1 VRILHVIP
9 YFPPASAFGGPPR
22 VTYLVAR
29 ELAKRGHEVTVYT
42 TDAKD
47 LRTRIWDGKAPWVER
62 EVDGVRAVYFRNLTM
77 LTVKMFKLFV
87 TPALPACAQK
97 EVKEFDI
104 VHLLEFR
111 TLQNPAVARAAREH
125 GVPYVLQAHGSVPR
139 VGSWKTLKLLYD
151 AVYGYKLLRGASRAI
166 ALTKAEARHYKR
178 MGVPEEKI
186 AIVPNG
192 IDLSEYSDLPPKG
205 AFKKRFNVPEDK
217 RIVLYIGR
225 IHWIKGI
232 DILVKA
238 YALLAKQPDF
248 KDAILV
254 VAGPDDGYLGRVKSL
269 VRELGISDSVLLT
282 GPLYGRDKLSAC
294 VDAEFV
300 VLPSRYETFPNI
312 VLEAYACAKPVI
324 ASNVEAMPDI
334 VLHGETGL
342 LFRAGDENDL
352 AGKLAYLLE
361 NPEEVKKMRRNAR
374 RLVEERYSI
383 DKIVAELEKVYKEVT
398 Y

>member
-1 VRILHVIP
+1 
-9 YFPPASAFGGPPR
+9 
-22 VTYLVAR
+22 
-29 ELAKRGHEVTVYT
+29 
-42 TDAKD
+42 
-47 LRTRIWDGKAPWVER
+47 
-62 EVDGVRAVYFRNLTM
+62 
-77 LTVKMFKLFV
+77 MFKLFV
-87 TPALPACAQK
+87 TPALPARAQK

-104 VHLLEFR
+104 VHLHEFR
-111 TLQNPAVARAAREH
+111 TLQNAAAARAAREH

-166 ALTKAEARHYKR
+166 ALTKAEAGHYKQ

-186 AIVPNG
+186 AIIPNG

-205 AFKKRFNVPEDK
+205 AFKERFNVPEDK

-225 IHWIKGI
+225 IHWIKGV
-232 DILVKA
+232 DILVRA
-238 YALLAKQPDF
+238 YALLAKQPSF

-269 VRELGISDSVLLT
+269 VRELGISGSVLFT
-282 GPLYGRDKLSAC
+282 GPLYGRDKLSAY

-300 VLPSRYETFPNI
+300 VLPSRYETFPNV

-342 LFRAGDENDL
+342 LFRAGDEREL
-352 AGKLAYLLE
+352 ATLLLHLLE
-361 NPEEVKKMRRNAR
+361 NPGEIIRMGQNAQRFVKDTLSM
-374 RLVEERYSI
+374 
-383 DKIVAELEKVYKEVT
+383 DKIIVRLEKIYYEIVSLKR
-398 Y
+398 